1 MEKLRILAVDD
12 NMVNLATL
20 EQELKDEY
28 EVIPVSSG
36 KRAIKFLYIEKV
48 DLILLDVQMPMMDGI
63 ETLKEIR
70 TQENGITVPV
80 ILLTAKKDKTTV
92 IEGSKLGIMD
102 YIVKPVNSDELH
114 ERVKRA
120 LKRRGVL
127 PMEGDELY
135 RLVKEVLTCIQSGKL
150 KSAVMKIDEI
160 MGYQIDEAV
169 SGRVHA
175 AKVKLQ
181 SNDLSGG
188 ESMIQRVLKLM
199 ERDSGVGMDEE
210 KPTISLG
217 ELNSRLLY
225 ILDDLKNFEIKEAAE
240 KIDSLMRYS
249 IPQNLYESCQKAQ
262 ERLEAYDDDEAEK
275 IMQEALKNLG
285 SDSTFFRQQR

>member
-1 MEKLRILAVDD
+1 MEKMRILVVDD
-12 NMVNLATL
+12 NIVNLATL

-36 KRAIKFLYIEKV
+36 RRAIKFLYTEKV
-48 DLILLDVQMPMMDGI
+48 DLILLDVQMPLMDGI
-63 ETLKEIR
+63 ETLREIR

-80 ILLTAKKDKTTV
+80 ILLTAKKDKETV

-102 YIVKPVNSDELH
+102 YIVKPVNSDDLH
-114 ERVKRA
+114 ERIERA
-120 LKRRGVL
+120 LKRRGVI

-135 RLVKEVLTCIQSGKL
+135 RLIKDILTCIQSGKL
-150 KSAVMKIDEI
+150 KAAVTGIDEI
-160 MGYQIDEAV
+160 MGYQIDEAI

-175 AKVKLQ
+175 AKEKLRA
-181 SNDLSGG
+181 NDLSGA

-199 ERDSGVGMDEE
+199 ERESGMSMDED
-210 KPTISLG
+210 KPRISLG

-225 ILDDLKNFEIKEAAE
+225 ILDDLQNFDIKEAAE
-240 KIDSLMRYS
+240 KIEGLLRYG
-249 IPQNLYESCQKAQ
+249 IPENVREACLKAQ

-275 IMQEALKNLG
+275 LMRDALKSLG
-285 SDSTFFRQQR
+285 QDPSFFRQQN

>member
-1 MEKLRILAVDD
+1 
-12 NMVNLATL
+12 MVNLATL

-28 EVIPVSSG
+28 EVIPISSG
-36 KRAIKFLYIEKV
+36 KRAIKFLYLEKV

-80 ILLTAKKDKTTV
+80 ILLTAKKDKSTV

-135 RLVKEVLTCIQSGKL
+135 RLVKEVLACIQGGKL
-150 KSAVMKIDEI
+150 KAAVMKIDEI
-160 MGYQIDEAV
+160 MGYQIDEGV

-181 SNDLSGG
+181 SNDLPGA
-188 ESMIQRVLKLM
+188 ESMIQRVMKLM

-225 ILDDLKNFEIKEAAE
+225 ILDDLKNFDIKEAAE
-240 KIDSLMRYS
+240 KIDGLMRYA
-249 IPQNLYESCQKAQ
+249 IPPNLYESCQKAQ
-262 ERLEAYDDDEAEK
+262 ECLEGYDDDEAEK
-275 IMQEALKNLG
+275 LMQEALKNLG
-285 SDSTFFRQQR
+285 ASSSFFQQQR